1 MLFLFQKIF
10 LDLYLNILI
19 SGDLHKMITLKKLTE
34 DFYQISGMGITIVD
48 KHFHTVLTECRSLG
62 EAFCTTIHQSANCL
76 KTCIQSDNIGFRK
89 AEQERACYAYTCPF
103 GIQEA
108 IVPIFEDHAL
118 VAYMI
123 VVMGRR
129 NGERDSIPVDL
140 AMKSAGR
147 SNDFQTHELRELIS
161 LMPHNASCTIDSYLH
176 MLTLMADYIGNHHL
190 LHENQQ
196 SLGELIKEYIRQNLD
211 QKITLM
217 SLSKKFHR
225 STVTL
230 TECFRKEFGTSIMQ
244 YVLEKRLESAARL
257 LKDTDTSVGEIAR
270 NCGFQD
276 AEYFSRCF
284 KSKFGLAPSVW
295 KRK

>member
-1 MLFLFQKIF
+1 ML
-10 LDLYLNILI
+10 
-19 SGDLHKMITLKKLTE
+19 TLKKLME

-62 EAFCTTIHQSANCL
+62 EAFCTTIHQSSNCL
-76 KTCIQSDNIGFRK
+76 KTCIQSDNIGFKK
-89 AEQERACYAYTCPF
+89 AEQERSCYAYTCPF

-108 IVPIFEDHAL
+108 IVPIFEEHAL

-123 VVMGRR
+123 VVMGIRSEDS
-129 NGERDSIPVDL
+129 NSFPVERALKLSDHTMDQH
-140 AMKSAGR
+140 AK
-147 SNDFQTHELRELIS
+147 ELRKIIES
-161 LMPHNASCTIDSYLH
+161 MPHNSMNTLDSYLH
-176 MLTLMADYIGNHHL
+176 MLTLMAEYIGQHHL

-196 SLGELIKEYIRQNLD
+196 SLGEIIKDYINHNLD

-244 YVLEKRLESAARL
+244 YVLEQRLESAARL
-257 LKDTDTSVGEIAR
+257 LKDTDASVGEIAR
-270 NCGFQD
+270 SCGFQD

-295 KRK
+295 RRK